1 MQVDAVTKSLK
12 RISKELPDL
21 GKDELELV
29 EKCLEDCFATGRTWD
44 SVPILVHEAGVPAP
58 DTRRWL
64 KFSAKT
70 RLRLDSLA
78 SLDFAGLSQVIAEKK
93 YL

>member
-1 MQVDAVTKSLK
+1 MRIDAVTKSFK
-12 RISKELPDL
+12 RISKELTDL

-44 SVPILVHEAGVPAP
+44 SIVHEAEVPTP
-58 DTRRWL
+58 DTRRLL
-64 KFSAKT
+64 KHSAKT

-78 SLDFAGLSQVIAEKK
+78 SLDFAGLSQVIAKK
-93 YL
+93 RYF